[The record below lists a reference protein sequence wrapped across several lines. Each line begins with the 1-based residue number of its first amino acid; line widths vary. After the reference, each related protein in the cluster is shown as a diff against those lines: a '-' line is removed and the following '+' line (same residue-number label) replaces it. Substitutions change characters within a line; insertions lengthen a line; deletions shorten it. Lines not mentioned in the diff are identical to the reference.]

1 MKKILVTGGAGFIG
15 SYIVDYLIEAGNE
28 VVIFDNLDP
37 QVHPNGKKPDFLNSN
52 AQFISGDVR
61 DLEALKKAVAGAE
74 QVYHMAA
81 AVGVGQSMYQIAHYV
96 DVNTG
101 GTANLLD
108 VLTNIKN
115 KVEKVVV
122 AASMSS
128 YGEGR
133 YHCSTH
139 GILNP
144 DLRPVSQMQTGD
156 WEVHCP
162 DCGELMSPLP
172 TDEEKPQICNSIY
185 ALTKKDQEEMTLM
198 WGKSYDIPTTALR
211 FFNVYGPRQSLSNP
225 YTGVCA
231 IFMSRIKNDN
241 RPVIYEDGLQ
251 TRDFISV
258 KDIARAC
265 IESMNN
271 SKADHQVFNVG
282 TGKATSINDVAQTL
296 AKIYGKDIE
305 PDITKAFRKG
315 DVRHCISDP
324 SKIED
329 AIGFR
334 PQADFQSGMEELI
347 KWTENAA
354 AEDHFDKAASELADK
369 GLIVE

>member
-15 SYIVDYLIEAGNE
+15 SYVVDYLLEAGNE

-37 QVHPNGKKPDFLNSN
+37 QVHPGGNQPGYLNKD
-52 AQFISGDVR
+52 ARFIQGDVC
-61 DLEALKKAVAGAE
+61 DLDAVVEVVKDVE
-74 QVYHMAA
+74 QVYHLAA
-81 AVGVGQSMYQIAHYV
+81 AVGVGQSMYQISQYV

-108 VLTNIKN
+108 ALTNNKN
-115 KVEKVVV
+115 KVEKIVV

-139 GILNP
+139 GMLNP
-144 DLRPVSQMQTGD
+144 DLRPVSQMQTGH
-156 WEVHCP
+156 WEVLCP
-162 DCGELMSPLP
+162 ECGELLNPLP

-185 ALTKKDQEEMTLM
+185 ALTKKDQEEMTVM
-198 WGKSYDIPTTALR
+198 WGKAYDIPTTALR

-265 IESMNN
+265 IESMNDPR
-271 SKADHQVFNVG
+271 ADHQVFNAG
-282 TGKATSINDVAQTL
+282 TGKATSIKEVAQTL

-305 PDITKAFRKG
+305 PDITRSFRKG

-324 SKIED
+324 SKIEK

-347 KWTENAA
+347 QWTENTS
-354 AEDHFDKAASELADK
+354 AEDHFERAAAELADK